1 MTSRNAWK
9 NTERRHSRLIG
20 TTRTPLSGSNGKVT
34 SSDSF
39 SNYWYLESKH
49 RSSFPVFEGFMEIS
63 GKALDRDL
71 KPAIVYHKT
80 GFHNPFADRFVM
92 MKFMDFVSSTDAI
105 HPAAHEPDLE
115 AFFLGKWYLEHRYV
129 GDPPL
134 LTLFNETAVK
144 ATEEGKVPII
154 GIHVSGRKTDL
165 VFTSLDIFLRHVT
178 RSESVPVV
186 QSIHRTGRR

>member
-49 RSSFPVFEGFMEIS
+49 RSSFPAFEGFMEVS
-63 GKALDRDL
+63 ERALGRNL

-92 MKFMDFVSSTDAI
+92 MKFMDFVSSTAAI
-105 HPAAHEPDLE
+105 HPAAHESDLE
-115 AFFLGKWYLEHRYV
+115 SFFLGNWYIENRYV
-129 GDPPL
+129 SDPPL
-134 LTLFNETAVK
+134 LTLFNDTSVK
-144 ATEEGKVPII
+144 AAQEDKVPII

-165 VFTSLDIFLRHVT
+165 VFTSLDIFLRHVI
-178 RSESVPVV
+178 RSEPVPVIH
-186 QSIHRTGRR
+186 SIYRTGRR